1 MRNTR
6 MTAGLVLGMAALALL
21 VSGCKQDQPKRKYI
35 EPVEGT
41 ALDINTETGE
51 VAMEFVHP
59 ESGTAVVRKGF
70 INENTQ
76 VQVNGVTARIE
87 DLHKGDTVKVT
98 GYQEGPR
105 DSRKFYVT
113 SINVRRSDNNWLDT
127 AGGAS
132 SAPASRP
139 AGGIESMGA
148 HGSKLPVDMAPPGAP
163 QAK

>member
-1 MRNTR
+1 MRSTKI
-6 MTAGLVLGMAALALL
+6 TTGLVLGMAALALL

-41 ALDINTETGE
+41 AMDINTETGE

-59 ESGTAVVRKGF
+59 ETGTAVQRKGF
-70 INENTQ
+70 VNEKTQ
-76 VQVNGVTARIE
+76 VQINGVTARIE

-113 SINVRRSDNNWLDT
+113 SITVQRSSNDWLDT
-127 AGGAS
+127 QGASGGGA
-132 SAPASRP
+132 ASRP
-139 AGGIESMGA
+139 AGGIESSGA
-148 HGSKLPVDMAPPGAP
+148 NSAKPANKTPAAPP
-163 QAK
+163 AK